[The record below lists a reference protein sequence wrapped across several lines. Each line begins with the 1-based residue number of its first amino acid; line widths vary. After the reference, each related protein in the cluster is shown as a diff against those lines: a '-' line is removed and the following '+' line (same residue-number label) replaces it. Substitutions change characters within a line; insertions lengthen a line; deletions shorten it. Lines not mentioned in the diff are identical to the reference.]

1 MAVIRKHQSRGRRR
15 RRSGSAT
22 PHAPSGEGSPRRCGV
37 RVRVCVFG
45 TAPVFDAGQSIALVS
60 SSRQLLYRYIYASAE
75 IIKVNY
81 PSLLHVMTRFRPARH
96 AATNKK
102 LVLPL
107 HQRLKLMNKRERL
120 DLWGV
125 EDAIE
130 RDDNVGLS
138 AAAVEKLAACE
149 PSLFLIQRDDLF
161 GRVRWLDRAV
171 AALGK
176 RVACRAVV
184 L

>member
-60 SSRQLLYRYIYASAE
+60 SSRQLLYIYASAE
-75 IIKVNY
+75 IIKVNF
-81 PSLLHVMTRFRPARH
+81 PSLLQVMTRFRPARH

-120 DLWGV
+120 DLLGV
-125 EDAIE
+125 EDATE

>member
-1 MAVIRKHQSRGRRR
+1 MPRAVRALPG
-15 RRSGSAT
+15 A
-22 PHAPSGEGSPRRCGV
+22 AV
-37 RVRVCVFG
+37 FVFVCVCLVLLPCSMLGNRLRLSHRAANF
-45 TAPVFDAGQSIALVS
+45 SI
-60 SSRQLLYRYIYASAE
+60 

-81 PSLLHVMTRFRPARH
+81 PSLLQVMTRFRPARH

-125 EDAIE
+125 EDATE